1 MIKLSSGLMRFA
13 IATIILF
20 STTVKADDLITC
32 PSIEKAATLAEMKA
46 THYGG
51 TEWEIKSKDE
61 GVFYVS
67 VGYENCVFRF
77 VANLSHFI
85 PNLRS
90 AGDEWDKAEKIGSL
104 IENDGRVLLVHP
116 VVLPF
121 GSEKTLSYNIRMFD
135 YLASKA
141 IANAIASKSK
151 KTRSSW
157 NSL

>member
-1 MIKLSSGLMRFA
+1 MIKLLSGLMRFA

-20 STTVKADDLITC
+20 STTVKAEDRITC

-51 TEWEIKSKDE
+51 TEWEIKSTDE

-67 VGYENCVFRF
+67 VGYENCIFRF
-77 VANLSHFI
+77 FANLSHFI
-85 PNLRS
+85 PDLSS

-104 IENDGRVLLVHP
+104 IEYDGGVFLVHP
-116 VVLPF
+116 VLLPF
-121 GSEKTLSYNIRMFD
+121 GSERTLSHNIRVFD

-141 IANAIASKSK
+141 IENAIASNSK
-151 KTRSSW
+151 KARSKG